1 MVGLAIIGAGAA
13 GIGPLVWAAQN
24 NKLHAWL
31 DVGMAIVEQRAAA
44 GGDIGKYVVDAD
56 SQGTSFLECLDA
68 PAAQDLLA
76 PLRAEAA
83 IQDLERYRR
92 AYPPLSL
99 VGQYMDR
106 LGATFTSFVA
116 GHPGGSFL
124 TNTAAR
130 SLHLGR
136 DDTVTVRLSSG
147 EALAAR
153 TILLALGGR
162 QDMAAARNLEL
173 LPGVRL
179 ADLARTEIML
189 SDRLLTADGLAEADR
204 ILAQARRPRLIILGG
219 SHSAFSAAWA
229 LLNKLP
235 AARFA
240 AGDITLLHRR
250 PPRVFYPTREAAM
263 EDGYAV
269 RDSDIC
275 PVTNRVHRLGGLRN
289 RGRDL
294 CRQLTRRPGTVP
306 EPRIHMLSLA
316 DPALSVAQLRGL
328 FDEAALIVTA
338 VGYRLRTM
346 PVFDSDGRPMD
357 LAADH
362 GQRAVERDCRLRLT
376 DGGSLP
382 NVFAM
387 GLGSGYLP
395 WGRMGGEAGFD
406 GQQNSLWLY
415 QNDIGAVVYEEVQ
428 RWLVSSAVR
437 RVPRAPRAP
446 ASAPAVA
453 APETLAQVT
462 VPR

>member
-1 MVGLAIIGAGAA
+1 
-13 GIGPLVWAAQN
+13 
-24 NKLHAWL
+24 
-31 DVGMAIVEQRAAA
+31 
-44 GGDIGKYVVDAD
+44 
-56 SQGTSFLECLDA
+56 
-68 PAAQDLLA
+68 
-76 PLRAEAA
+76 
-83 IQDLERYRR
+83 
-92 AYPPLSL
+92 
-99 VGQYMDR
+99 
-106 LGATFTSFVA
+106 
-116 GHPGGSFL
+116 
-124 TNTAAR
+124 
-130 SLHLGR
+130 
-136 DDTVTVRLSSG
+136 
-147 EALAAR
+147 
-153 TILLALGGR
+153 
-162 QDMAAARNLEL
+162 
-173 LPGVRL
+173 
-179 ADLARTEIML
+179 
-189 SDRLLTADGLAEADR
+189 
-204 ILAQARRPRLIILGG
+204 
-219 SHSAFSAAWA
+219 
-229 LLNKLP
+229 
-235 AARFA
+235 
-240 AGDITLLHRR
+240 
-250 PPRVFYPTREAAM
+250 M